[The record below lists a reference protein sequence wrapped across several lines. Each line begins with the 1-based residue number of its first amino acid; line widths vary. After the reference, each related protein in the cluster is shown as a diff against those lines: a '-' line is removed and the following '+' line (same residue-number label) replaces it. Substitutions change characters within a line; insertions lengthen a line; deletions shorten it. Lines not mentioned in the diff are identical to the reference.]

1 MRLCPVGPGSR
12 RVSVGSAEPQE
23 TPTDTRRAAP
33 GPRCSRPAPLGNEE
47 DGAGLALRKTT
58 GCRGGEPL
66 TARTSTRPTRK
77 MLSQTYQK
85 RRWAGWGWG
94 IKEGV
99 PEVELNADVK
109 RQGAHGG
116 AALSGGPG

>member
-1 MRLCPVGPGSR
+1 MPHAEDAIANLPEAAMGGVGG
-12 RVSVGSAEPQE
+12 
-23 TPTDTRRAAP
+23 
-33 GPRCSRPAPLGNEE
+33 
-47 DGAGLALRKTT
+47 
-58 GCRGGEPL
+58 
-66 TARTSTRPTRK
+66 
-77 MLSQTYQK
+77 
-85 RRWAGWGWG
+85 G